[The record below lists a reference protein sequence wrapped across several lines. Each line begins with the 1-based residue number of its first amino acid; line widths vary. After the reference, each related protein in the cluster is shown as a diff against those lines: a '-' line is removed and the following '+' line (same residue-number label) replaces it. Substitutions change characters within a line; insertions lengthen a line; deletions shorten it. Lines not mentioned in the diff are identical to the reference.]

1 MTLNVGQD
9 FKQRWLAT
17 PLAVRQVYLDD
28 LARIC
33 DLLQPEMDSHKWLEQ
48 DQRAIVESESRIK
61 QGYLDYQA
69 ELLAAKRLRERL
81 ALEAKLAAKR
91 AEEAAKIAAFEAE
104 QQRKQQAQN
113 QLLAVLR
120 QQQAQ
125 ALTTYIARYQKNP
138 EQNYP
143 HFNKAFKVPDTSM
156 LSELE
161 SVRLRLELEAES
173 VIEAK
178 VAELRRML
186 QAAAK
191 EEIAL
196 ALKNS
201 AFSDAKNAPETQQ
214 DQPEQQPDASN

>member
-1 MTLNVGQD
+1 MTLNFGQD

-17 PLAVRQVYLDD
+17 PVAVRQVYLDD

-33 DLLQPEMDSHKWLEQ
+33 DLLQPEMDSHTWLEQ
-48 DQRAIVESESRIK
+48 DQRAIIESEARIQ
-61 QGYLDYQA
+61 QGYLDYKA

-81 ALEAKLAAKR
+81 LLEEKLAHKR
-91 AEEAAKIAAFEAE
+91 AEEVAKIAEFQAE
-104 QQRKQQAQN
+104 EQRKQQAQD
-113 QLLAVLR
+113 QLLNLLR
-120 QQQAQ
+120 QQQTQ

-138 EQNYP
+138 EHSYP
-143 HFNKAFKVPDTSM
+143 HFNKEFKVPDTSM

-178 VAELRRML
+178 VAELRRVL

-196 ALKNS
+196 VLKHS
-201 AFSDAKNAPETQQ
+201 AFSHAIPEEVLPSQQ
-214 DQPEQQPDASN
+214 DTSN

>member
-17 PLAVRQVYLDD
+17 PMAVRQVYLDD

-33 DLLQPEMDSHKWLEQ
+33 DLLQPEMDSHQWLEQ
-48 DQRAIVESESRIK
+48 DQRAIIESETRIQ
-61 QGYLDYQA
+61 QGYLDYQT

-91 AEEAAKIAAFEAE
+91 EQEAAKIAEFQAE
-104 QQRKQQAQN
+104 EQRKQQAQD
-113 QLLAVLR
+113 QLLNMLR
-120 QQQAQ
+120 VQQAQ
-125 ALTTYIARYQKNP
+125 YLTTYIARYQKNP

-143 HFNKAFKVPDTSM
+143 HFNKEFKVPDTSM

-178 VAELRRML
+178 VAELRRLL
-186 QAAAK
+186 QTAAK

-196 ALKNS
+196 ALQNS
-201 AFSDAKNAPETQQ
+201 VFSADVPVPEVTTTE
-214 DQPEQQPDASN
+214 PVAES

>member
-17 PLAVRQVYLDD
+17 PMAVRQVYLDD

-33 DLLQPEMDSHKWLEQ
+33 DLLQPEMDSHQWLEQ
-48 DQRAIVESESRIK
+48 DQRAIIESETRIQ

-81 ALEAKLAAKR
+81 ALEAKLTAKR
-91 AEEAAKIAAFEAE
+91 EQEAAKIAEFQAE
-104 QQRKQQAQN
+104 EQRKQQAQD
-113 QLLAVLR
+113 QLLNMLR
-120 QQQAQ
+120 VQQAQ
-125 ALTTYIARYQKNP
+125 YLTTYIARYQKNP

-143 HFNKAFKVPDTSM
+143 HFNKEFKVPDTSM

-178 VAELRRML
+178 VAELRRLL

-196 ALKNS
+196 ALQNS
-201 AFSDAKNAPETQQ
+201 VFSAEAPV
-214 DQPEQQPDASN
+214 PEVTTTEPVAES

>member
-17 PLAVRQVYLDD
+17 PMAVRQVYLDD

-33 DLLQPEMDSHKWLEQ
+33 DLLQPEMDSHQWLEQ
-48 DQRAIVESESRIK
+48 DQRAIIESETRIQ
-61 QGYLDYQA
+61 QGYLDYQT

-91 AEEAAKIAAFEAE
+91 EQEAAKIAEFQAE
-104 QQRKQQAQN
+104 EQRKQQAQD
-113 QLLAVLR
+113 QLLNMLR
-120 QQQAQ
+120 VQQAQ
-125 ALTTYIARYQKNP
+125 YLTTYIARYQKNP

-143 HFNKAFKVPDTSM
+143 HFNKEFKVPDTSM

-178 VAELRRML
+178 VAELRRLL
-186 QAAAK
+186 QTAAK

-196 ALKNS
+196 ALQNS
-201 AFSDAKNAPETQQ
+201 VFSAEAPV
-214 DQPEQQPDASN
+214 PEVTTTEPVAES

>member
-48 DQRAIVESESRIK
+48 DQRAIIESEARIK

-81 ALEAKLAAKR
+81 ALEAQLAQKRTLAKQKEAELAA
-91 AEEAAKIAAFEAE
+91 EE
-104 QQRKQQAQN
+104 QRKQHAQN
-113 QLLAVLR
+113 QLLSVLR

-138 EQNYP
+138 EQHYP
-143 HFNKAFKVPDTSM
+143 HFNKAFRVPDTSM

-178 VAELRRML
+178 VAELRRVL

-196 ALKNS
+196 ALKHS
-201 AFSDAKNAPETQQ
+201 AFAQQ
-214 DQPEQQPDASN
+214 EKIAVNDEQITL

>member
-17 PLAVRQVYLDD
+17 PVAVRQVYLDD

-48 DQRAIVESESRIK
+48 DQRAIVESEQRIQ
-61 QGYLDYQA
+61 QGYLHYQA

-81 ALEAKLAAKR
+81 VLEEKLAAKR
-91 AEEAAKIAAFEAE
+91 AQHAQQLVALEAE
-104 QQRKQQAQN
+104 EQRKQQAQN
-113 QLLAVLR
+113 QLLHVLR

-138 EQNYP
+138 EHNYP

-178 VAELRRML
+178 LAELRRVL

-196 ALKNS
+196 ALKHSVFAQDEPSSQTS
-201 AFSDAKNAPETQQ
+201 ATT
-214 DQPEQQPDASN
+214 DASAT

>member
-1 MTLNVGQD
+1 VVTLNVGQD

-48 DQRAIVESESRIK
+48 DQRAIVDSETRIQ

-81 ALEAKLAAKR
+81 ALEAKLAQKR
-91 AEEAAKIAAFEAE
+91 ALAKQKEAE
-104 QQRKQQAQN
+104 LALEEQRKQQAQN
-113 QLLAVLR
+113 QLLNVLR

-173 VIEAK
+173 MIESK

-201 AFSDAKNAPETQQ
+201 SFQQ
-214 DQPEQQPDASN
+214 DENVENLAQMADHPSDKT

>member
-33 DLLQPEMDSHKWLEQ
+33 DLLQPEMDSHQWLEQ
-48 DQRAIVESESRIK
+48 DQQAIVESEARIQ
-61 QGYLDYQA
+61 QGYSDYQA

-81 ALEAKLAAKR
+81 ALEAKLAKKR
-91 AEEAAKIAAFEAE
+91 ALETQKLAEFAAEE
-104 QQRKQQAQN
+104 QRKQLIQN
-113 QLLAVLR
+113 QLLTVLR
-120 QQQAQ
+120 QQQAH

-138 EQNYP
+138 EHQYP

-178 VAELRRML
+178 VAELRRVL

-196 ALKNS
+196 ALQNS
-201 AFSDAKNAPETQQ
+201 VFAA
-214 DQPEQQPDASN
+214 EQQAVENLAESIESPPQV

>member
-17 PLAVRQVYLDD
+17 PMAVRQVYLDD

-33 DLLQPEMDSHKWLEQ
+33 DLLQPEMDSHQWLEQ
-48 DQRAIVESESRIK
+48 DQRAIIESETRIQ

-91 AEEAAKIAAFEAE
+91 EQEAAKIAEFQAE
-104 QQRKQQAQN
+104 EQRKQQAQD
-113 QLLAVLR
+113 QLLNLLR
-120 QQQAQ
+120 VQQAQ
-125 ALTTYIARYQKNP
+125 YLTTYIARYQKNP

-143 HFNKAFKVPDTSM
+143 HFNKEFKVPDTSM

-178 VAELRRML
+178 VAELRRLL

-196 ALKNS
+196 ALQNS
-201 AFSDAKNAPETQQ
+201 VFSAEVTVPEVTTTE
-214 DQPEQQPDASN
+214 PVAES

>member
-17 PLAVRQVYLDD
+17 PMAVRQVYLDD

-33 DLLQPEMDSHKWLEQ
+33 DLLQPEMDSHQWLEQ
-48 DQRAIVESESRIK
+48 DQRAIIESETRIQ

-91 AEEAAKIAAFEAE
+91 EQEAAKIAEFQAE
-104 QQRKQQAQN
+104 EQRKQQAQD
-113 QLLAVLR
+113 QLLNMLR
-120 QQQAQ
+120 VQQAQ
-125 ALTTYIARYQKNP
+125 YLTTYIARYQKNP

-143 HFNKAFKVPDTSM
+143 HFNKEFKVPDTSM

-178 VAELRRML
+178 VAELRRLL
-186 QAAAK
+186 QTAAK

-196 ALKNS
+196 ALQNS
-201 AFSDAKNAPETQQ
+201 VFSAEVAVPEVTTTE
-214 DQPEQQPDASN
+214 PVAES